1 MQYQLP
7 LQLCGSSIRSMPTF
21 FHVSDTGIGCS
32 MGEGLSNFLLLLW
45 QISHRLTCIQHKFCL
60 YLLCTPQ
67 YLYTKLTHK
76 INVSYPVVH
85 IIIDSLP
92 VVSLWDFEC
101 SLVTSKVASSYSVI
115 VAGFQ
120 DFGCQDAFE
129 ALKAVITRSPV
140 LAYPNFDV
148 IFVLGDWCLG

>member
-1 MQYQLP
+1 MQYWLP
-7 LQLCGSSIRSMPTF
+7 LRLCGSSIRSMPTF

-45 QISHRLTCIQHKFCL
+45 QISYRLTCIHRDDNFCLTQHQHKFCL
-60 YLLCTPQ
+60 YFLYTPH

-85 IIIDSLP
+85 VIIDSLP

-101 SLVTSKVASSYSVI
+101 SLLTSKVASSYSVI

-120 DFGCQDAFE
+120 DFGFCIRIHHNLSQTVSWA
-129 ALKAVITRSPV
+129 TQ
-140 LAYPNFDV
+140 
-148 IFVLGDWCLG
+148 